1 MVVRSETPSANQAM
15 YNDAGPYMQNASY
28 YITAAWARENISRVP
43 DSYTV
48 GNGSTTVANTVMYR
62 NAELNPDTDYSFF
75 VRIDIESD
83 AGGEVI
89 LMLMPWLSLLP
100 IRKHA
105 GRTRGMR
112 PKLVHVHTLPSC
124 TATQNLLSLCDYQDR
139 YV

>member
-1 MVVRSETPSANQAM
+1 MVVRGKTPSANQAV
-15 YNDAGPYMQNASY
+15 YNNAGHYMQNASY
-28 YITAAWARENISRVP
+28 YITAAWAGENISRVP

-48 GNGSTTVANTVMYR
+48 GNGSTTVANTVVYR

-105 GRTRGMR
+105 GRTQRNETKISTCTHSSFMYS
-112 PKLVHVHTLPSC
+112 HTEF
-124 TATQNLLSLCDYQDR
+124 TQLM
-139 YV
+139 